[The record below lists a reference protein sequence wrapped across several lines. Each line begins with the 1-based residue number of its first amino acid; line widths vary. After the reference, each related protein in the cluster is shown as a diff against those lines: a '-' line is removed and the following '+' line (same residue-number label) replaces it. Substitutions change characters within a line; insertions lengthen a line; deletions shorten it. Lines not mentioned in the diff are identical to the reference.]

1 MLAKMTKSVLV
12 AAVALVSVFGYSKS
26 HKIVS
31 HRAAQDNI
39 KGWENQSYPIGNGW
53 FGVSIFG
60 GVKNERL
67 QITENSFLTRRNLT
81 NALDIRLNM
90 VGNTHGATGYSRS
103 IELET
108 GIGRVDFAA
117 GGVAYRREMFT
128 SYPDRVLAVRC
139 QASTK
144 GALSFDLSAY
154 TPFLKPFSKKGSTAI
169 YDARAAAVTAK
180 GDEIQVV
187 QHLQYYNVKFYGL
200 LKVLTDGVVTPNGKM
215 LQIRDATEAVV
226 LFTCA
231 TNYRLEPAAFASE
244 GSKYA
249 VAPEVKNPDAQVAS
263 LVRNIMDNAAK
274 KGYASLRESH
284 IKDFSSLM
292 NRVEINLPES
302 GDDASAQTVDLLARL
317 RKGLPSTYLEETFFQ
332 FGRYLLISSS
342 RPGTL
347 PANLQGIWTAHEK
360 SPWGSGYWHNI
371 NVQMNY
377 WPAFITNL
385 SECFEPYALFNEAF
399 RSVTRE
405 NVKTYLTRHR
415 LGNMPSLAES
425 PDIWCVATAL
435 YPYRHGGAPG
445 VHSGPGTG
453 GLKTKLFADWYDYT
467 LDEKALKRFVWP
479 VVHGMA
485 DFLSRC
491 VKEVDGKYLSVFSAS
506 PEQINTPGGK
516 WNWRNGTPPY
526 YITKGCAFDQQL
538 IWENNNDLLRFA
550 EILGTNT
557 PVVARIKKQID
568 KYDPVQIGESGQLK
582 EFREEKKYGEIGEP
596 HHRHISHLVGL
607 YPGTLINSRRPE
619 RMKAAKVS
627 LDLRGDKSTGWALA
641 HRMNC
646 RARLGDGDHALKL
659 LRIMLAERV
668 YENLW
673 GMHPPYQI
681 DGNFGATSAVAEM
694 FLQSHAGY
702 IDVLPA
708 LPKAWASEGSFKG
721 LCARGRM
728 VVDCKWKD
736 GSPTEVVVYAHDKA
750 KVDVRFKG
758 EKLQD
763 GVLRVVQKKSG
774 SISY

>member
-1 MLAKMTKSVLV
+1 MMRLVLT
-12 AAVALVSVFGYSKS
+12 AAVLLVSFFGFSQT

-31 HRAAQDNI
+31 NSAAQDNI

-53 FGVSIFG
+53 FGVNIFG
-60 GVKNERL
+60 GVKKERL

-81 NALDIRLNM
+81 NALDINLIM
-90 VGNTHGATGYSRS
+90 VDDNHNKFTGYSRS

-108 GIGRVDFAA
+108 GIGRVDYVANDVVYSREIFA
-117 GGVAYRREMFT
+117 
-128 SYPDRVLAVRC
+128 SYPDRVMAVKC
-139 QASTK
+139 KASKK
-144 GALSFDLSAY
+144 GALNFNLSAN
-154 TPFLKPFSKKGSTAI
+154 TPFLRPFVKKGSSVA
-169 YDARAAAVTAK
+169 YDSRAAKVTAS
-180 GDEIQVV
+180 GDEVHVV

-200 LKVLTDGVVTPNGKM
+200 LKVITDGVISQNGKL
-215 LQIRDATEAVV
+215 LQVRGATEAVV

-231 TNYRLEPAAFASE
+231 TNYRLEPDTFKYE
-244 GSKYA
+244 GSKMA
-249 VAPEVKNPDAQVAS
+249 LVAEVDKPDSEIAS
-263 LVRNIMDNAAK
+263 KVRNIIDKAFN
-274 KGYASLRESH
+274 KGYDALKASH
-284 IKDFSSLM
+284 IEDFSSLM
-292 NRVEINLPES
+292 NRVKLDLPDNN
-302 GDDASAQTVDLLARL
+302 DDASCKTADLLSRIK
-317 RKGLPSTYLEETFFQ
+317 KGAPSTYLEETFFQ
-332 FGRYLLISSS
+332 FGRYLLVSSS

-347 PANLQGIWTAHEK
+347 PANLQGIWNAHHK

-385 SECFEPYALFNEAF
+385 AECFEPYAEFNEAF
-399 RSVTRE
+399 RPVTRN
-405 NVKTYLTRHR
+405 NVQQYLNRHKLGR
-415 LGNMPSLAES
+415 LPSKHES
-425 PDIWCVATAL
+425 PDIWCVATAV
-435 YPYRHGGAPG
+435 YPYREGGVPG
-445 VHSGPGTG
+445 GHSGPGTG
-453 GLKTKLFADWYDYT
+453 ALTTKLFADWYDYT

-479 VVHGMA
+479 VIHGMA
-485 DFLSRC
+485 DFLCRC
-491 VKEVDGKYLSVFSAS
+491 VKEIDGKYLSAFSAS

-526 YITKGCAFDQQL
+526 YITVGCAFDQQL

-557 PVVARIKKQID
+557 PVVARVKQQID

-582 EFREEKKYGEIGEP
+582 EFREEKKYGEIGDP
-596 HHRHISHLVGL
+596 LHRHISHLVGL
-607 YPGTLINSRRPE
+607 YPGTLINATKPE
-619 RMKAAKVS
+619 WMQAAKVA

-694 FLQSHAGY
+694 LLQSQAGY
-702 IDVLPA
+702 IDILPA

-721 LCARGRM
+721 LCARGKM
-728 VVDCKWKD
+728 VVDCKWKNAE
-736 GSPTEVVVYAHDKA
+736 PIEVIVYAHDSS

-758 EKLQD
+758 HKLQNEI
-763 GVLRVVQKKSG
+763 LRIIK
-774 SISY
+774 